1 MRKVLKIAVLI
12 VVFAFVTGLA
22 LPALVEAGQ
31 APAPA
36 KDPEKDKIV
45 ELLKLHLLL
54 SRGEHGSFHDALEK
68 LAKKYPNDTDIK
80 ALADEHHEMMH
91 KRMSSGEEAI
101 DLLTQK
107 YLLSGGD

>member
-12 VVFAFVTGLA
+12 VVFTFVTGLV
-22 LPALVEAGQ
+22 LPALVQAGQ
-31 APAPA
+31 APA

-68 LAKKYPNDTDIK
+68 LAKKYPNDADIK
-80 ALADEHHEMMH
+80 ALADDHHEMMH

-107 YLLSGGD
+107 YLLTGGD